1 MKAKFKLGK
10 AQYKQRK
17 FSEKKLDFFQ
27 QVSPSYQCTQM
38 HIKNCFFLIKKHQ
51 LCRVDAELVILNPQG
66 WFYVVCFFYINCY
79 AFKKVQNTFFS
90 RLPDCLLAFSY

>member
-10 AQYKQRK
+10 AQYKRRK

-38 HIKNCFFLIKKHQ
+38 HIKNCFFLIKKQQ

-66 WFYVVCFFYINCY
+66 WVYVFF
-79 AFKKVQNTFFS
+79 FFILTAMHL
-90 RLPDCLLAFSY
+90 RKYKILFFPGYQIVF